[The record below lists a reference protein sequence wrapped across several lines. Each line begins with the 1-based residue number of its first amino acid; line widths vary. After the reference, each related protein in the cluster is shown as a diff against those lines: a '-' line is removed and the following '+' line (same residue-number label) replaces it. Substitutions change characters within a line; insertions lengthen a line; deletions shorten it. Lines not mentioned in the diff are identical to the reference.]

1 MRYVLFV
8 CNHNAGRSQMA
19 QAFFERT
26 APEDIRAE
34 SAGEEPADSIWPNV
48 IEAMHEVGIDISAR
62 RPKKLDLEMQL
73 HADWAITLHCKA
85 SCPFVP
91 SQVEDWE
98 VDDPAG
104 EPLERVREIRD
115 EIERRVQ
122 EFVDTR
128 LDDVRAD
135 RTAHE
140 LRLERLIPSLV
151 EEFGNQKPAEEI
163 RACADAIL
171 SEFDDAPVRTFVL
184 TLAERRARE
193 CLLDGS
199 CASLVGST

>member
-8 CNHNAGRSQMA
+8 CTHNAGRSQIA
-19 QAFFERT
+19 QAFLERY
-26 APEDIRAE
+26 APDDIRAE
-34 SAGEEPADSIWPNV
+34 SAGEEPATEIWPNV
-48 IEAMHEVGIDISAR
+48 IEAMREVGIDISHR

-91 SQVEDWE
+91 SQVDDWE

-115 EIERRVQ
+115 EIEQRVE
-122 EFVDTR
+122 EFVETR
-128 LDDVRAD
+128 LDDIRAD

-140 LRLERLIPSLV
+140 LRLEKLIPSLV
-151 EEFGNQKPAEEI
+151 EEFADEKPAEEI
-163 RACADAIL
+163 RACADVVLA
-171 SEFDDAPVRTFVL
+171 EFADVPVRSFVL
-184 TLAERRARE
+184 TLARRRARE
-193 CLLDGS
+193 CLRDGS
-199 CASLVGST
+199 CASLVAPV

>member
-19 QAFFERT
+19 QAFFERD

-34 SAGEEPADSIWPNV
+34 SAGEEPADAIWPNV

-62 RPKKLDLEMQL
+62 RPQKLDLEMQL

-98 VDDPAG
+98 IDDPAG

-140 LRLERLIPSLV
+140 LRLEKLIPSLV
-151 EEFGNQKPAEEI
+151 EEFGNEKPAEEI
-163 RACADAIL
+163 RACADAVLGELI
-171 SEFDDAPVRTFVL
+171 DVPVRRFVL
-184 TLAERRARE
+184 TLAHRRARE

-199 CASLVGST
+199 CASLVASL